1 VNRTLQDRQVAENVF
16 VFEGTYVNWAIIADG
31 TDLTLVDTGWHGDI
45 QLLER
50 SIRLLG
56 RRAKDVRAVLLT
68 HAHADHVGALNH
80 LHDSYGI
87 PLYMDPLEVPHA
99 RGEKVETA
107 TPIDVIKRLHRPQ
120 VVRWAVS
127 ITKVGALDHF
137 KCPAAEPFPAAGP
150 LDLPGRP
157 IPIPT
162 HGHTSGHI
170 GYYLAE
176 AGVLLSGDALIT
188 RHPTVSGT
196 GPALVPAD
204 FSHSQPDAIRAL
216 EAYRRLDADMFV
228 PGHGPVWYGPVC
240 DAVDR
245 ALEQLK
251 RPQ

>member
-56 RRAKDVRAVLLT
+56 RRPKDVRAVLLT

-107 TPIDVIKRLHRPQ
+107 TPIDVIKRLHRP
-120 VVRWAVS
+120 R
-127 ITKVGALDHF
+127 LCD
-137 KCPAAEPFPAAGP
+137 GP
-150 LDLPGRP
+150 SASPRSVP
-157 IPIPT
+157 
-162 HGHTSGHI
+162 
-170 GYYLAE
+170 
-176 AGVLLSGDALIT
+176 LIT
-188 RHPTVSGT
+188 SNALRPNRSPL
-196 GPALVPAD
+196 PARWICRAD
-204 FSHSQPDAIRAL
+204 PFR
-216 EAYRRLDADMFV
+216 YRRMAI
-228 PGHGPVWYGPVC
+228 PPVTLATTWP
-240 DAVDR
+240 R
-245 ALEQLK
+245 LESC
-251 RPQ
+251 